1 MISHGAFSKRNLAIY
16 LAIGAVCMTVLSA
29 RLLFDA
35 ASLSFS
41 VRRLAGLT
49 GILLANS
56 LILSF
61 VAIKAVLSDEHE
73 PASVEK
79 AVLLVLSLF
88 TGASLLTIHLD
99 Q

>member
-1 MISHGAFSKRNLAIY
+1 MINQTIFSKRSLAIY
-16 LAIGAVCMTVLSA
+16 FTVGAICMTVLSA

-41 VRRLAGLT
+41 VRRLVGLT

-56 LILSF
+56 LILSY

-79 AVLLVLSLF
+79 AVLLVLSVF